1 MRGHGAPGFGRPAT
15 FLAHLMSDLRGI
27 PKRSK
32 TALVAVLLV
41 FFQVLAFAVIGLGA
55 INDDRKA
62 TRQHLLK
69 TNAEDGGDAL
79 EQARKQA
86 LQEVGRQLGEAFS
99 ARDWRELEADRTADG
114 EEWIV
119 RDLFRVDAER
129 TFLWLDPDTRY
140 VLFRPP
146 ELLRAD
152 FAAARTKWKEA
163 ASAYPQGQAEM
174 DRLGA
179 EEWLR
184 LLTDHPFYVGT
195 PGNVFPQAA
204 ASVSRMLDALVASA
218 LTTGPGR
225 PTRATIRHA
234 VLQALEVEVLN
245 RDLAGHAFRALDL
258 MTVDL
263 IRARVLQALR
273 RIPRELKTDLLSE
286 VHAFQAQRDFLKNP
300 VHREPL
306 EGFIVSGREALQDK
320 PLGARV
326 IQVGPN
332 LIVAMARTGG
342 GAGLR
347 LASLDLAA
355 LERLIRSRDALTG
368 LHELGMEFTLRGP
381 GVAEVPEPSGERIGQ
396 VAFNDPGL
404 NLPFQATVTRVREP
418 GGEPGGRSELFY
430 WAIIGLAAVGFVFGG
445 ILLVRLMTREI
456 RLAQL
461 KADFVSNLSHELK
474 TPLTSISLFTEM
486 LQEGKLTSPEDQQE
500 GFDILAQESQRLQR
514 VVKRMIEV
522 ARQESRG
529 VAYEMATGD
538 LNRPVLEATNRFRRI
553 VTEPGLDLRIEL
565 APAPLLM
572 RLDATALDDVITN
585 LLTNAWKY
593 KRGDRATIQIRTARR
608 GRRAELTVQD
618 DGIGIPRS
626 ERKRVFE
633 MFYRADQ
640 FLTQPVAGTGLGLAL
655 VRTVVRAHKG
665 RVRVTPGAGGVGT
678 TFRLRFP
685 LVRGAAALSPQPSTF
700 PQNAGPEAEAIA
712 AEAGRGGAPTDI
724 SGATS

>member
-1 MRGHGAPGFGRPAT
+1 
-15 FLAHLMSDLRGI
+15 MSDLRGI

-55 INDDRKA
+55 ISDDREA

-69 TNAEDGGDAL
+69 TNTEQGTKLL
-79 EQARKQA
+79 EEAQRQA
-86 LQEVGRQLGEAFS
+86 LKIVGRQLNKVFTAQG
-99 ARDWRELEADRTADG
+99 WRELTASKRAESD
-114 EEWIV
+114 EWIV
-119 RDLFRVDAER
+119 RDVFRVDADR
-129 TFLWLDPDTRY
+129 TFLWPDPDTRY

-146 ELLRAD
+146 ELLRQD
-152 FAAARTKWKEA
+152 FDAARADWKA
-163 ASAYPQGQAEM
+163 AHSAYPDPE
-174 DRLGA
+174 DREYKAKRLQLDLA
-179 EEWLR
+179 EWLR
-184 LLTDHPFYVGT
+184 LLTEYPLYVGP
-195 PGNVFPQAA
+195 PGKEYPQAA
-204 ASVSRMLDALVASA
+204 ASVSFMLDALVNAA
-218 LTTGPGR
+218 NTVGPRR
-225 PTRATIRHA
+225 PTRDMLRHA
-234 VLQALEVEVLN
+234 VLQALTVETLN
-245 RDLAGHAFRALDL
+245 RDLVGYSFDPMDLKYTAGRIRERVTEALL
-258 MTVDL
+258 
-263 IRARVLQALR
+263 
-273 RIPRELKTDLLSE
+273 RIPVELRGDIPAE
-286 VHAFQAQRDFLKNP
+286 VRAFKAQRDFLSDP

-306 EGFIVSGREALQDK
+306 EGYVVSGRGVLEDK
-320 PLGARV
+320 APGAQI
-326 IQVGPN
+326 IQGGLN
-332 LIVAMARTGG
+332 QIVAMARVGSG
-342 GAGLR
+342 RQAELR
-347 LASLDLAA
+347 LAILDLAA
-355 LERLIRSRDALTG
+355 LERLIRNQDALKG
-368 LHELGMEFTLRGP
+368 LRELGMEFTLLGP
-381 GVAEVPEPSGERIGQ
+381 GLVEAEEPTGERIGQ
-396 VAFNDPGL
+396 MAFTGPGL
-404 NLPFQATVTRVREP
+404 SLPFQATVTRVREP

-500 GFDILAQESQRLQR
+500 GFDILAQESERLQR

-529 VAYEMATGD
+529 VAYEMSTGD

-565 APAPLLM
+565 APEPLLM

-593 KRGDRATIQIRTARR
+593 KRGDRATIHVRTARR

-665 RVRVTPGAGGVGT
+665 RVRITPGAGGVGT

-685 LVRGAAALSPQPSTF
+685 LVRGVAMLPTKPSAP
-700 PQNAGPEAEAIA
+700 PQNAEPAAVAANAGPGEA
-712 AEAGRGGAPTDI
+712 RNDI
-724 SGATS
+724 SGATP

>member
-1 MRGHGAPGFGRPAT
+1 
-15 FLAHLMSDLRGI
+15 MSDLRGI

-55 INDDRKA
+55 INDDREA

-69 TNAEDGGDAL
+69 TNGEKGVTRLGQARSNAL
-79 EQARKQA
+79 E
-86 LQEVGRQLGEAFS
+86 EVGRQLEEAFNAQS
-99 ARDWRELEADRTADG
+99 WRDLRAGRRAGGDK
-114 EEWIV
+114 WIV
-119 RDLFRVDAER
+119 RDLFRVDADR

-140 VLFRPP
+140 VLFRPL

-152 FAAARTKWKEA
+152 FARSQATWKQAMAAW
-163 ASAYPQGQAEM
+163 PQAR
-174 DRLGA
+174 DNDLLDA
-179 EEWLR
+179 NEWLR
-184 LLTDHPFYVGT
+184 LLTQYPLYVGK
-195 PGNVFPQAA
+195 PGEPFPKAA
-204 ASVSRMLDALVASA
+204 AAVRYMLDALAAAA
-218 LTTGPGR
+218 LTTGAGR
-225 PTRATIRHA
+225 PTRATIRDA
-234 VLQALEVEVLN
+234 VLQALVVEGLN
-245 RDLAGHAFRALDL
+245 RDLAGHAFKRVDL
-258 MTVDL
+258 ELTVDM
-263 IRARVLQALR
+263 IRERVRETLL
-273 RIPRELKTDLLSE
+273 RIPPELQTDLAEE
-286 VHAFQAQRDFLKNP
+286 VRAFIEQRDFLADP

-306 EGFIVSGREALQDK
+306 EGFLVSGFESLQDQ

-326 IQVGPN
+326 IQAGPKQ
-332 LIVAMARTGG
+332 IVAMQRTGL
-342 GAGLR
+342 GAELR
-347 LASLDLAA
+347 LVSLDRVA
-355 LERLIRSRDALTG
+355 LERLIRRQFEQVDLG
-368 LHELGMEFTLRGP
+368 ELGMVFQLTGP
-381 GVAEVPEPSGERIGQ
+381 GILQAEEPLGEQIGQ
-396 VAFNDPGL
+396 VALSGAGIS
-404 NLPFQATVTRVREP
+404 LPLQATIIRVREP
-418 GGEPGGRSELFY
+418 EGEPGGRSELFY

-565 APAPLLM
+565 APEPLLM
-572 RLDATALDDVITN
+572 RLDAAALDDVITN
-585 LLTNAWKY
+585 LLSNAWKY
-593 KRGDRATIQIRTARR
+593 KRGERATIRIRTARR

-618 DGIGIPRS
+618 DGVGIPRS

-665 RVRVTPGAGGVGT
+665 RVRITPGAGGVGT

-685 LVRGAAALSPQPSTF
+685 LVRGAAALPPQPSIF
-700 PQNAGPEAEAIA
+700 PQNAGPGAETVG
-712 AEAGRGGAPTDI
+712 AETGRGGAPTDI
-724 SGATS
+724 SGAKP